1 MIMEMFSAFG
11 LTYGLTKYFN
21 EDYFYAKQTAERN
34 NTHCEFKYVGKTIVQ
49 DGERLF
55 ELTDPEGNK
64 YILFKQVCENIPK
77 AVAKP

>member
-1 MIMEMFSAFG
+1 MIMEMLSAFG
-11 LTYGLTKYFN
+11 FSYGLTKYLN

-64 YILFKQVCENIPK
+64 YILFKQVCENIPE
-77 AVAKP
+77 AVGKP

>member
-1 MIMEMFSAFG
+1 MIMEMLSAVG
-11 LTYGLTKYFN
+11 LAYGATKYLN

-55 ELTDPEGNK
+55 ELTDTEGNK
-64 YILFKQVCENIPK
+64 YILFKQVCENIPEP
-77 AVAKP
+77 VGKP